1 MTDQNPDTKEKIME
15 VARILFANNGF
26 EGTSVRDIAKAA
38 DVNVASVNY
47 HFSSKDN
54 LFSEILSSG
63 YRHCFDDLKEF
74 CNKNTPNT
82 EEALVHLFKYFLGRS
97 HDLVSYFKMM
107 MSTQHSHHTSA
118 CHADGEYVGPPGGD
132 IIIGILKSEVGAHVT
147 DRDLDWAVKSLFSN
161 VVHIAIMFNCCFK
174 SAGTPF
180 TSAEELEQNIRRL
193 TRVVVKELKDS

>member
-15 VARILFANNGF
+15 AARILFADNGF

-54 LFSEILSSG
+54 LFSEILRSG
-63 YRHCFDDLKEF
+63 YQQCFMSLKEF
-74 CNKNTPNT
+74 CDKNSPDT
-82 EEALVHLFKYFLGRS
+82 EEALVHLFKYFLERS

-118 CHADGEYVGPPGGD
+118 CHADDEYIGPPGGSV
-132 IIIGILKSEVGAHVT
+132 IIETLKREVGSHIS

-193 TRVVVKELKDS
+193 TRIVVKELKDS